1 MANTLYQQYR
11 PKSWADLV
19 GQDKAVAVARRVV
32 ERQGFDRGAFF
43 IDCAGGNNSG
53 TGKSSLAWVIANTLA
68 DPFFITEIP
77 GAKLDKAAVAEIER
91 SAQLC
96 TWSADKP
103 YRVWIVNEAH
113 AITQGGVD
121 LLLTFLE
128 SLPKH
133 CVMIFTTTRQPDSDL
148 FGTDNGPLYS
158 RCHCIRL
165 TNQGLAEPFA
175 QRVKEIAAA
184 EGLDA
189 QPLAKYVALMR
200 QCKNNM
206 RRALQLVEAGE
217 ML

>member
-77 GAKLDKAAVAEIER
+77 GAKLDKAAVAEMER

-103 YRVWIVNEAH
+103 
-113 AITQGGVD
+113 
-121 LLLTFLE
+121 
-128 SLPKH
+128 
-133 CVMIFTTTRQPDSDL
+133 
-148 FGTDNGPLYS
+148 
-158 RCHCIRL
+158 
-165 TNQGLAEPFA
+165 
-175 QRVKEIAAA
+175 
-184 EGLDA
+184 
-189 QPLAKYVALMR
+189 
-200 QCKNNM
+200 
-206 RRALQLVEAGE
+206 
-217 ML
+217 